1 MMPLLLLLQVAGPV
15 LPAPRV
21 PAAATA
27 CPADGEAD
35 EVVVCGRRDD
45 ERFRLRPLPPPPG
58 RTGLPMAETTLP
70 GGAKAAVQTE
80 QANVGGAPSN
90 RVMVRLSWPF

>member
-1 MMPLLLLLQVAGPV
+1 MMPLLMLLQVAGPI

-21 PAAATA
+21 PAAATV
-27 CPADGEAD
+27 CPVGGEAD

-58 RTGLPMAETTLP
+58 RTGLPLAEVPLP
-70 GGAKAAVQTE
+70 GGARAAVQTE
-80 QANVGGAPSN
+80 QANVAGAPSN
-90 RVMVRLSWPF
+90 RVMVRLSRPF